1 MAGHLPMDRPSSA
14 TLGNVKMQK
23 HWATGDV
30 IRRLGVPA
38 GPENN
43 HFDDKVYPRETHA
56 LWQ

>member
-1 MAGHLPMDRPSSA
+1 MTGHLLMDSPSSE

-43 HFDDKVYPRETHA
+43 HIDDKVYRRETHA
-56 LWQ
+56 LW